1 MIPPGSGGPVYV
13 TGLADEIA
21 FRLRADILDGKLPPG
36 TRLQHEE
43 LATRFG
49 VSRTPIREALR
60 QLQAVN
66 LVIVSPNRGAS
77 VRVPSRTEVAEMYEL
92 RADLEGFACELA
104 CERAS
109 DADLAELDRTQARL
123 AEAVEAAEE
132 LADVELDS
140 AVATWNTAFHACIHR
155 AAGNQILVRHIEDL
169 QNSFPRDSVW
179 RAIAHD
185 RAAMVTMNVCEHEA
199 VAAALRARTP
209 AAARTAM
216 RDHVR
221 QAGEILLGYLDDQRF
236 WS

>member
-1 MIPPGSGGPVYV
+1 MVPPEGERVSA
-13 TGLADEIA
+13 TGLAEEIA
-21 FRLRADILDGKLPPG
+21 FRLRAEILDGKLPPG

-66 LVIVSPNRGAS
+66 LVVVSPNRGAS
-77 VRVPSRTEVAEMYEL
+77 VRVPSRTEVVEMYEL

-109 DADLAELDRTQARL
+109 GADLAELERIQTRL
-123 AEAVEAAEE
+123 TDTVAGAEQ
-132 LADVELDS
+132 LADVELDN
-140 AVATWNTAFHACIHR
+140 AVGTWNTAFHACVHR
-155 AAGNQILVRHIEDL
+155 AAGNQTLVKHIEDL
-169 QNSFPRDSVW
+169 QSSFPRDSVW

-185 RAAMVTMNVCEHEA
+185 QTALITMNVREHEA
-199 VAAALRARTP
+199 IAAALRDRAPGPAR
-209 AAARTAM
+209 RAM

-221 QAGEILLGYLDDQRF
+221 GAGEIILGYLDDQRF
-236 WS
+236 WA